1 MRHEVLEKDA
11 EPACTGRPA
20 DRDAG
25 PARTPATTTG
35 GRRAEGGGWGAGR
48 PPRRFLPRSS
58 RSRSV

>member
-25 PARTPATTTG
+25 RGGTPAATIIDEP
-35 GRRAEGGGWGAGR
+35 GRWDAGR